1 MKIALS
7 QDKKIVKASEVM
19 DVNAAYT
26 CPYCRIPLKLKSV
39 DGKVAPYFSKKIS
52 YSHAAD
58 CPYAIPYNQLDL
70 SKVADRRPIEEILLS
85 TNQSRKNTFSKSVVN
100 QVQNNSS
107 QKYNIRTPKALYSFC
122 QSATLDTLYRDGLTV
137 DDILLSRRNISIG
150 NRVQGITGIRL
161 VVGISLK
168 FHSKSPYQIEGIV
181 QDSESH
187 KKLYFH
193 VLFSTRKEM
202 QKVIDRIR
210 TALDGKFYG
219 QPIAVLGKWD
229 ISGVGHISTHL
240 TNQKNFISYYV
251 KL

>member
-7 QDKKIVKASEVM
+7 QDKNIVKASEVV
-19 DVNAAYT
+19 DVNATYA

-85 TNQSRKNTFSKSVVN
+85 TNQSREKASSKSVVS
-100 QVQNNSS
+100 QVLNNSS
-107 QKYNIRTPKALYSFC
+107 QNYNIRTPKALYSFC

-150 NRVQGITGIRL
+150 NRAQGITGIRL

-168 FHSKSPYQIEGIV
+168 FDSKNSYQIEGIV
-181 QDSESH
+181 QDNKNH

-193 VLFSTRKEM
+193 VFFSTRKEM

-210 TALDGKFYG
+210 AALDGKFYG

-229 ISGVGHISTHL
+229 VSEEGHISTHL
-240 TNQKNFISYYV
+240 TNLKNFITYYV